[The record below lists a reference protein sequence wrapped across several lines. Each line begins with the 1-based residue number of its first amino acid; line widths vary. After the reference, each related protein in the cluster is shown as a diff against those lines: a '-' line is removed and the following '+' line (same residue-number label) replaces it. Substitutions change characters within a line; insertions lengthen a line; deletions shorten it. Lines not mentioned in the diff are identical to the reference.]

1 MKELWIKIDEAVPK
15 DLKASLLELSAKMC
29 EVVYVDRQFW
39 VDAKKTGVKTATD
52 SGEGDIQVLEE
63 LDPQKIRELKASN
76 KKVAIKVAIKGKED
90 EEKAVKAAALSPDY
104 IIIQCLNWKVI
115 PLENLIAKAHGKS
128 KLIAEASSAED
139 AKLAIETLE
148 LGADGVLLTTSD
160 PRELIKAAQI
170 LKKQQP
176 KIELTPVKILD
187 VKHIGTGA
195 RACIDTCDLM
205 TAGEGLLVGCQ
216 SACLFLVEAEV
227 HENPFVQPRPFR
239 VNAGAISLYA
249 LCSFDKTR
257 YLSELKTGD
266 EVLIVDRNGN
276 ARIAN
281 IGRVK
286 IEWRP
291 LILVE
296 AEHEGKKFK
305 VILQNAETIRLVS
318 REGSI
323 PVTELKMGDNILAHI
338 SEGGRHFGTLVKEET
353 VVEL

>member
-1 MKELWIKIDEAVPK
+1 MKELWIKIDETIPK
-15 DLKASLLELSAKMC
+15 DSKVSLLGLSAKLC
-29 EVVYVDRQFW
+29 DVVYTDKQLLM
-39 VDAKKTGVKTATD
+39 DAEKTGVKTASD
-52 SGEGDIQVLEE
+52 SAKSDIQVLEE
-63 LDPQKIRELKASN
+63 FDPQKIRELRASG
-76 KKVAIKVAIKGKED
+76 KKLAIKLAIKGKED
-90 EEKAVKAAALSPDY
+90 EEKAVKAAGLSPDY

-115 PLENLIAKAHGKS
+115 PLENLIAESRGKS
-128 KLIAEASSAED
+128 KIIAEVSSAED

-148 LGADGVLLTTSD
+148 LGVDGVLLTTSD
-160 PRELIKAAQI
+160 PRELMKTAYM

-176 KIELTPVKILD
+176 KIDLTSVKILD
-187 VKHIGTGA
+187 VKRIGTGA
-195 RACIDTCDLM
+195 RVCIDTCDM
-205 TAGEGLLVGCQ
+205 MVAGEGLLVGCQ

-276 ARIAN
+276 TRVTN
-281 IGRVK
+281 VGRVK

-291 LILVE
+291 LVLIE
-296 AEHEGKKFK
+296 AEREGKKFK

-318 REGSI
+318 QEGSI
-323 PVTELKMGDNILAHI
+323 PVTELKTGDNILAHI

-353 VVEL
+353 VLEL